1 MRLKKSLVVIAY
13 AAIAM
18 TTVSAAFSQEISHA
32 LESQVTASGVKYVSG
47 GIGAGSQQAMERVR
61 KDYNLRLTFARPG
74 SGEYLSDVRV
84 RAENNSGETALD
96 VVSHGPLLFARLPA
110 GSYRVKADFEG
121 KTQVRAVTIRK
132 GHSRGLIFY
141 FAK

>member
-1 MRLKKSLVVIAY
+1 MRLKKPLVAIAY
-13 AAIAM
+13 AAIAVAAAS
-18 TTVSAAFSQEISHA
+18 TAFSQETSHA
-32 LESQVTASGVKYVSG
+32 LDSQVSASGVKYVSG

-84 RAENNSGETALD
+84 RAENSSGEAALD
-96 VVSHGPLLFARLPA
+96 VVSHGPLFFARLPA
-110 GSYRVKADFEG
+110 GKYRIKADFEG
-121 KTQVRAVTIRK
+121 KTQVRPVTIRK

>member
-1 MRLKKSLVVIAY
+1 MNARKQLVAIAY

-18 TTVSAAFSQEISHA
+18 AAASTAFSQEASRPT
-32 LESQVTASGVKYVSG
+32 EPQVSTSGVKYVSG

-84 RAENNSGETALD
+84 RAENSSGEAALD
-96 VVSHGPLLFARLPA
+96 VVSHGPLFFARLPA
-110 GSYRVKADFEG
+110 GSYRIKADFEG
-121 KTQVRAVTIRK
+121 KAQVRPVTIRK
-132 GHSRGLIFY
+132 GHSRELIFY

>member
-1 MRLKKSLVVIAY
+1 M
-13 AAIAM
+13 
-18 TTVSAAFSQEISHA
+18 
-32 LESQVTASGVKYVSG
+32 KYVSG
-47 GIGAGSQQAMERVR
+47 GIGTGSQQAMERVR

-74 SGEYLSDVRV
+74 SGEYLSDVQV
-84 RAENNSGETALD
+84 RAENSSGEAALD

-110 GSYRVKADFEG
+110 GSYRIKADFEG
-121 KTQVRAVTIRK
+121 KTLVRAVTIRK